1 MTDDTAN
8 KGAGA
13 APDTG
18 SAGASARNTFL
29 RLFRQF
35 GTFVIFVL
43 LVLLASTQSDV
54 FLSERNIMNVLRQ
67 MSGIGIMA
75 IGMLF
80 VILTRGIDL
89 SVGSVAALG
98 AVTSAILVQHYPL
111 PVALA
116 MVVAVGAGCGA
127 ISGFLIA
134 FLRLPA
140 FVITLAM
147 MTAARGFALILS
159 NGQPVMPGDAGA
171 ALSSF
176 GTSFTL
182 GFPNPALLMFA
193 LFAVAFLI
201 LNFSRF
207 GRLVKAIGSNEEA
220 VRLSGISVPWYV
232 MAVYVISGA
241 LASIAGILVTA
252 RSGVGSAQVGVAA
265 ELDVIAAVV
274 IGGASLMGGRGGVI
288 NTFIGVMILGVIGN
302 IMNLAGVPG
311 YHQQV
316 YLGVIIVLA
325 VVVQQGTQLLRR

>member
-1 MTDDTAN
+1 MTDNIAD
-8 KGAGA
+8 GATHRATDAKTVSEGR
-13 APDTG
+13 T
-18 SAGASARNTFL
+18 SFR
-29 RLFRQF
+29 RLFAQF
-35 GTFVIFVL
+35 GTFAIFVL

-80 VILTRGIDL
+80 VVLTRGIDL
-89 SVGSVAALG
+89 SVGSIAALG
-98 AVTSAILVQHYPL
+98 AVASALLIQQYPL
-111 PVALA
+111 LVAIG
-116 MVVAVGAGCGA
+116 MVVALGAMCGA
-127 ISGFLIA
+127 ISGFLVA

-159 NGQPVMPGDAGA
+159 NGQPIMPGADGA
-171 ALSSF
+171 PLSAF

-193 LFAVAFLI
+193 LFAVAFLV

-207 GRLVKAIGSNEEA
+207 GRVVKAIGSNEEA
-220 VRLSGISVPWYV
+220 VRLSGISVSWHV

-316 YLGVIIVLA
+316 YLGVIIVAA
-325 VVVQQGTQLLRR
+325 VVMQHGTSFLRR

>member
-1 MTDDTAN
+1 MTEQTAN
-8 KGAGA
+8 AGSHRPRDA
-13 APDTG
+13 K
-18 SAGASARNTFL
+18 SAKTSAV

-35 GTFVIFVL
+35 GTFGIFL
-43 LVLLASTQSDV
+43 LLLAVASTQSDV
-54 FLSERNIMNVLRQ
+54 FLSERNITNVLRQ
-67 MSGIGIMA
+67 MSGTGIMA

-89 SVGSVAALG
+89 SVGSIAALG
-98 AVTSAILVQHYPL
+98 SVASALLIKDYPL

-116 MVVAVGAGCGA
+116 MVVAMGACCGA
-127 ISGFLIA
+127 ISGFLVA

-159 NGQPVMPGDAGA
+159 NGQPVMPGTAGA
-171 ALSSF
+171 PLSAF
-176 GTSFTL
+176 GTSFTF
-182 GFPNPALLMFA
+182 GFPNPALLMFG
-193 LFAVAFLI
+193 LFALAFLI
-201 LNFSRF
+201 LNYSRF

-220 VRLSGISVPWYV
+220 VRLSGIHVPRYV
-232 MAVYVISGA
+232 MSVYVISGA
-241 LASIAGILVTA
+241 LAATAGILVTA
-252 RSGVGSAQVGVAA
+252 RSGVGSAQVGVGA

-316 YLGVIIVLA
+316 YLGVIIVVA
-325 VVVQQGTQLLRR
+325 VVIQHGTQLLRR

>member
-1 MTDDTAN
+1 MSDRTAGIGEPAATEEKAAN
-8 KGAGA
+8 RKGPGF
-13 APDTG
+13 
-18 SAGASARNTFL
+18 S
-29 RLFRQF
+29 RLFRTY
-35 GTFVIFVL
+35 GTLTIFIL
-43 LVLLASTQSDV
+43 LVLLASTQSDA
-54 FLSERNIMNVLRQ
+54 FLTERNATNLLRQ
-67 MSGIGIMA
+67 MSGVGIMA

-89 SVGSVAALG
+89 SVGSIAALG
-98 AVTSAILVQHYPL
+98 AVTSAMFVQDMSMPMA
-111 PVALA
+111 VAS
-116 MVVAVGAGCGA
+116 VVLIGAACGA
-127 ISGFLIA
+127 VSGFLIA

-147 MTAARGFALILS
+147 MTGARGLALILS
-159 NGQPVMPGDAGA
+159 NGQPVMPGTSGQG
-171 ALSSF
+171 LQNF

-182 GFPNPALLMFA
+182 GLPNPAWLMLS
-193 LFAVAFLI
+193 LFAIAFLI

-232 MAVYVISGA
+232 ASVYVISGA
-241 LASIAGILVTA
+241 LAAVAGLLVTA

-274 IGGASLMGGRGGVI
+274 IGGASLMGGRGDVV

-316 YLGVIIVLA
+316 YLGVIIVVA
-325 VVVQQGTQLLRR
+325 VVLQNSAQLFRR

>member
-1 MTDDTAN
+1 MSDNTAAMSE
-8 KGAGA
+8 AGKSRRFNFGKA
-13 APDTG
+13 
-18 SAGASARNTFL
+18 
-29 RLFRQF
+29 FRQY

-43 LVLLASTQSDV
+43 LIIVAQAQSDA
-54 FLSERNIMNVLRQ
+54 FLTERNIMNVLRQ
-67 MSGIGIMA
+67 MSGIGVMA

-89 SVGSVAALG
+89 SVGSIAALG
-98 AVTSAILVQHYPL
+98 SVTTAILVQNYPVPL
-111 PVALA
+111 AIA
-116 MVVAVGAGCGA
+116 MVVGIGAACGL
-127 ISGFLIA
+127 ISGVLTA
-134 FLRLPA
+134 FFRLPS

-159 NGQPVMPGDAGA
+159 NGQPITLGQAGKP
-171 ALSSF
+171 LQEF
-176 GTSFTL
+176 GTSFAL

-193 LFAVAFLI
+193 LFALAFVV

-220 VRLSGISVPWYV
+220 VHLSGIFVPFYV

-241 LASIAGILVTA
+241 LAAVAGILVTS
-252 RSGVGSAQVGVAA
+252 RSGVGSASVGSGN

-274 IGGASLMGGRGGVI
+274 IGGASLMGGVGGVI

-316 YLGVIIVLA
+316 YLGIIIVVA
-325 VVVQQGTQLLRR
+325 VLLQNGSALLRR